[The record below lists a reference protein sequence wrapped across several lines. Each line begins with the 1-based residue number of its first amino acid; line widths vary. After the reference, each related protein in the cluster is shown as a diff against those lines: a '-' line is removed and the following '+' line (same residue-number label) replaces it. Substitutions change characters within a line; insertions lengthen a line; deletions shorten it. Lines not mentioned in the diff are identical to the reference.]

1 MMLKRIMFTLMMLP
15 FLFQANAQFKGALD
29 KAKNKVEQTLSG
41 GGALSQEEI
50 GNGLKEALDAGVG
63 EAVDFLSAEDGYY
76 KTAYKILLP
85 EEAQKVTAKLRAVP
99 GWSNVEQTL
108 EEKMNRAAEIA
119 VQKAKP
125 IFVSAIKQMTF
136 KDAMNILMGEK
147 NAATAYLHKTTYQS
161 LFNEFMPVI
170 QSALDELLRGRTSF
184 VIAHRLSTIRN
195 ADQVLVLNQGQII
208 ERGTHAEL
216 LARHGFYYD
225 LYMSQFRYQ
234 EELASANGSAR
245 SASAIME

>member
-170 QSALDELLRGRTSF
+170 QSALDEVNAREYWRTAVGAYNKIPFVTKTNPELDSHVTQKALVGLFDLVEKKEASIRTNVGDRKTDLLKKVF
-184 VIAHRLSTIRN
+184 AKQ
-195 ADQVLVLNQGQII
+195 D
-208 ERGTHAEL
+208 
-216 LARHGFYYD
+216 
-225 LYMSQFRYQ
+225 
-234 EELASANGSAR
+234 
-245 SASAIME
+245 